1 MSDDHDLYTRIYNV
15 VRSIPAGKV
24 ASYGQVAALV
34 GSPRSARI
42 VGWALRQLPAETN
55 VPWWRVL
62 NAAGMISIENLDVPK
77 VEQARLLE
85 AEGVEITNREG
96 NVWVDLK
103 KNGWSGTV

>member
-1 MSDDHDLYTRIYNV
+1 MSDDHDLYTRIYDV

-42 VGWALRQLPAETN
+42 VGWALRQLPSETD

-85 AEGVEITNREG
+85 AEGVTTTKRDG
-96 NVWVDLK
+96 NLWVDMSVCH
-103 KNGWSGTV
+103 WEGTL